1 MEKGFRY
8 ELALIISATSN
19 CVIKLIK
26 RIRSVHE
33 GSNALGFR
41 FSLFITSSS
50 CTERKEKQEN
60 QQDNSEWVFWL
71 TFHVD
76 KDLNQKKSQSLIQGC
91 SATLWQSDSYLRKG
105 HHKYIL
111 QASN

>member
-1 MEKGFRY
+1 MEKGFSY

-41 FSLFITSSS
+41 LSLFITSSS
-50 CTERKEKQEN
+50 CMERKEKGET
-60 QQDNSEWVFWL
+60 QQDSSEWGFGV
-71 TFHVD
+71 TFHMD
-76 KDLNQKKSQSLIQGC
+76 KDLN
-91 SATLWQSDSYLRKG
+91 
-105 HHKYIL
+105 
-111 QASN
+111 